1 MQAWFVTI
9 CHPTRPQIIEGAPS
23 TIYDTTGFRSLIYTR
38 IVLIYSYVLHSY
50 HTVSVKMAS
59 GTRDSS
65 GQDVE
70 SVPMDTIEPKT
81 DPAPQK
87 EEPALFKPK
96 ISLQQVR
103 LYAGA
108 CVYL

>member
-1 MQAWFVTI
+1 
-9 CHPTRPQIIEGAPS
+9 
-23 TIYDTTGFRSLIYTR
+23 
-38 IVLIYSYVLHSY
+38 
-50 HTVSVKMAS
+50 MAS

-81 DPAPQK
+81 DPAPQN
-87 EEPALFKPK
+87 EAPALVKPK

-108 CVYL
+108 SVYLYSYAT